1 MINLTMST
9 SPVVQKLE
17 HHGITWL
24 SVQQPSDEV
33 FKDLETTY
41 KLHPVHLKESLQT
54 IQLTEVE
61 REDNYIFLLLHL
73 STFDPTA
80 QFITTSQVGVF
91 LGKDFV
97 ITVHDDRPSAITDLF
112 EACLADK
119 TLAESY
125 CKNSAGYLLY
135 GLIKKLL
142 QDVSLTV
149 ETLLNEL
156 DAVEIVVF
164 DDSRSDAYQIGKLR
178 QKIIRL
184 KRVVDPLQSVL
195 DDLAHQIND
204 FTGEHLAKYYF
215 NNAKLANKLVAVISE
230 AQETIEIFKD
240 ADFTTSTEQTN
251 QILAILTLVFTFTIP
266 ITVLGTLYG
275 MNVPLPGGLSS
286 GVWTFFGPF
295 TTFGIIIG
303 VSTAAAIGMYAYFR
317 KKRWF

>member
-1 MINLTMST
+1 MSPQSEST
-9 SPVVQKLE
+9 IQQVNCN
-17 HHGITWL
+17 GITWL
-24 SVQQPSDEV
+24 SVQQPTPEE

-41 KLHPVHLKESLQT
+41 QLHPVHLKESLQT

-61 REDNYIFLLLHL
+61 REDKYIFLLLHL
-73 STFDPTA
+73 STYDATA
-80 QFITTSQVGVF
+80 QYITTSQVGVF
-91 LGKDFV
+91 LGKDFL
-97 ITVHDDRPSAITDLF
+97 ITVHDERSSLLTELF
-112 EACLADK
+112 QACLGD
-119 TLAESY
+119 TVLAESY

-142 QDVSLTV
+142 EDVSLTV
-149 ETLLNEL
+149 ERLLTEL
-156 DAVEIVVF
+156 DAVEVLVF
-164 DDSRSDAYQIGKLR
+164 DDNKSDAYQIGKLR

-204 FTGEHLAKYYF
+204 FSGEHLARYYF
-215 NNAKLANKLVAVISE
+215 NNAKLAKKLVAVISE

-251 QILAILTLVFTFTIP
+251 RILAILTLVFTFTIP
-266 ITVLGTLYG
+266 VTVLGTLYG
-275 MNVPLPGGLSS
+275 MNVPLPGGLSA

-295 TTFGIIIG
+295 TTLGLIIG
-303 VSTAAAIGMYAYFR
+303 FSTAAAIVMYAYFH

>member
-1 MINLTMST
+1 MPMSPALQ
-9 SPVVQKLE
+9 SLE
-17 HHGITWL
+17 HNGITWL
-24 SVQQPSDEV
+24 SVQQPTAEV
-33 FKDLETTY
+33 FKELETTY
-41 KLHPVHLKESLQT
+41 QLHPVHLKESLQT

-61 REDNYIFLLLHL
+61 REENYIFLLLHL
-73 STFDPTA
+73 STYDPTS
-80 QFITTSQVGVF
+80 QYITTSQVGVF

-97 ITVHDDRPSAITDLF
+97 ITVHDERPSSLTDLF
-112 EACLADK
+112 QACLSDD
-119 TLAESY
+119 TLAASF

-142 QDVSLTV
+142 EDVSLTV

-156 DAVEIVVF
+156 DVVEMIVF
-164 DDSRSDAYQIGKLR
+164 DDSRSDAFQIGKLR

-184 KRVVDPLQSVL
+184 KRVMDPLQLVL

-204 FTGEHLAKYYF
+204 FSGEHLAKYYF
-215 NNAKLANKLVAVISE
+215 NNAKLAKKLVAVISE

-251 QILAILTLVFTFTIP
+251 RILAILTLVFTFTIP
-266 ITVLGTLYG
+266 VTVLGTLYG

-286 GVWTFFGPF
+286 GVWTFFGPY
-295 TTFGIIIG
+295 TTLGIIIS
-303 VSTAAAIGMYAYFR
+303 VSTLAAIGMYAYFH